1 MNFPA
6 LSILLW
12 HIGDVLLLLPF
23 TFFRLLSAF
32 PYVVEFFSIVV
43 TRYKD
48 EVKATHSELEAARG
62 AASALHEQVDA
73 LTQKLSMEEASK
85 KALKQQLEKVQ
96 RAAASDAKRAQQ
108 AAAAADQAG
117 PGDRAGLRRRL
128 RRALQLRVCNGT
140 AAVFAMYCQ
149 VRWLQMRLHAAQTG
163 GNSSGSS
170 SSRRLTSTSGIGSN
184 ASSGSANPLSSAAIL
199 LAAAEAP
206 TSAALAL
213 RQDSS
218 TDAAAAAA
226 QLGVQ
231 RALNAQLL
239 QQVASLR
246 GTIQVYARI
255 RPLHSDEAQ
264 REAKLAASSGPSQP
278 RGVQALGP
286 LEVGVYDP
294 YHQQWRGFAF
304 DRVWGPD
311 TGQLDLFLELE
322 PLVLAA
328 VDGTSSCVMAYG
340 QTGSGKT
347 HTMHGSGSPE
357 QPQAYGLSYRAAHK
371 VFDLLALHSDTHAQ
385 GGHAFKSSVR
395 VAMLE
400 VYNDEVR
407 DLLTPSSL
415 PSSSKRSSSS
425 SSSSGALPV
434 LDVRQSPE
442 GDVVIPGLVWQH
454 APHVDA
460 ALAIFDAGHANRA
473 TAATLLNSASSR
485 SHMVCVLMCAWM
497 HTYAYLSFF
506 EWCFLSLD
514 IGRIRGGVSHDFF
527 QRMKSQTHTRPYSQI
542 IYLLPLTVLE

>member
-1 MNFPA
+1 MRLQRALFCLGHACCYFALISPFSAFTFALA
-6 LSILLW
+6 LSNAGI
-12 HIGDVLLLLPF
+12 
-23 TFFRLLSAF
+23 
-32 PYVVEFFSIVV
+32 
-43 TRYKD
+43 RYKK

-108 AAAAADQAG
+108 AAQAADQAG
-117 PGDRAGLRRRL
+117 QSSGDRAGLRRRL

-140 AAVFAMYCQ
+140 AAVFGMYCQ

-163 GNSSGSS
+163 NESSGSS
-170 SSRRLTSTSGIGSN
+170 SSSRSLTSPPGVGS
-184 ASSGSANPLSSAAIL
+184 STLSGSANPLSSAAIL

-213 RQDSS
+213 RQESGS
-218 TDAAAAAA
+218 DAAASGRDGATAA

-255 RPLHSDEAQ
+255 RPQHADEAQ
-264 REAKLAASSGPSQP
+264 REAQLAASSGPSQP

-347 HTMHGSGSPE
+347 HTMHGSGSAA
-357 QPQAYGLSYRAAHK
+357 QPQAYGLSYRAVHK
-371 VFDLLALHSDTHAQ
+371 VFDLLAYHAETHAQ
-385 GGHAFKSSVR
+385 GGHRFQSSVQ

-407 DLLTPSSL
+407 DLLAPSSS
-415 PSSSKRSSSS
+415 SSSKR
-425 SSSSGALPV
+425 SSSGALPV

-442 GDVVIPGLVWQH
+442 GDVVVPGLVWQN

-485 SHMVCVLMCAWM
+485 SHMVCVSICVCVCVLV
-497 HTYAYLSFF
+497 YR
-506 EWCFLSLD
+506 EN
-514 IGRIRGGVSHDFF
+514 
-527 QRMKSQTHTRPYSQI
+527 PYSSHW
-542 IYLLPLTVLE
+542 EGKGWHE

>member
-1 MNFPA
+1 VSFATIIPLTSCRHSCVCSA
-6 LSILLW
+6 LCFVWVIRALILLL
-12 HIGDVLLLLPF
+12 ISSSSAF
-23 TFFRLLSAF
+23 TFALAL
-32 PYVVEFFSIVV
+32 PYVG
-43 TRYKD
+43 TRYKE

-108 AAAAADQAG
+108 AAQAADQAG
-117 PGDRAGLRRRL
+117 QSSGDRAGLRRRL

-140 AAVFAMYCQ
+140 AAVFGMYCQ

-163 GNSSGSS
+163 NNSSGSS
-170 SSRRLTSTSGIGSN
+170 NNRSLTSAPGVGS
-184 ASSGSANPLSSAAIL
+184 SVLIGSANPLSSAAIL

-213 RQDSS
+213 RLESS
-218 TDAAAAAA
+218 SDAAASGRDGAAAAAA

-255 RPLHSDEAQ
+255 RPLHADEAQ
-264 REAKLAASSGPSQP
+264 REAQLAASSGPSQP

-347 HTMHGSGSPE
+347 HTMHGSGSAA
-357 QPQAYGLSYRAAHK
+357 QPQAYGLSYRAVHK
-371 VFDLLALHSDTHAQ
+371 VFDLLAYHAETHAQ
-385 GGHAFKSSVR
+385 GGHRFRSSVR

-407 DLLTPSSL
+407 DLLAPSS
-415 PSSSKRSSSS
+415 SSSKRS

-442 GDVVIPGLVWQH
+442 GDVVVPGLVWQH

-485 SHMVCVLMCAWM
+485 SHMVCVCICVCACVCVLVY
-497 HTYAYLSFF
+497 H
-506 EWCFLSLD
+506 EN
-514 IGRIRGGVSHDFF
+514 
-527 QRMKSQTHTRPYSQI
+527 PYSS
-542 IYLLPLTVLE
+542 LGEGKGWHE